1 MKKVWLFE
9 NYDGWIAWNTY
20 MYFGRVFILT
30 NRELDLEWMELIKQA
45 LDAGISKSEIRE
57 FLQNQSQEVK
67 SEYKVI

>member
-1 MKKVWLFE
+1 M
-9 NYDGWIAWNTY
+9 
-20 MYFGRVFILT
+20 T

-67 SEYKVI
+67 AEYKVI

>member
-1 MKKVWLFE
+1 MKKVWLFA
-9 NYDGWIAWNTY
+9 NDDGWIAWNTY

-45 LDAGISKSEIRE
+45 LDAGISKNEIRE
-57 FLQNQSQEVK
+57 FLHNRPQEAE